1 VDFAGH
7 TALVVED
14 DPAIRKLL
22 RKYLGKMGFDV
33 QEAATGKAALS
44 LLEAERIPQL
54 VCLDVMLPELSGYEI
69 CEHIRATPRL
79 KDVQVLI
86 VSARALPSDRALAEE
101 LGANAYLIKP
111 IRWASFSSSV
121 TGLFETAKSGS

>member
-1 VDFAGH
+1 VDFAGQS
-7 TALVVED
+7 ALVVED
-14 DPAIRKLL
+14 DPDIRKLL

-44 LLEAERIPQL
+44 MLEDERIPRL

-101 LGANAYLIKP
+101 LGANGYLIKP

-121 TGLFETAKSGS
+121 RGLFEST

>member
-1 VDFAGH
+1 VDIVGQI
-7 TALVVED
+7 ALVVED

-22 RKYLGKMGFDV
+22 RKYLEKMGFEV

-44 LLEAERIPQL
+44 LLEGKRTPLL

-79 KDVQVLI
+79 KDVQILI

-101 LGANAYLIKP
+101 IGANHYLIKP
-111 IRWASFSSSV
+111 IRWATFSSSV
-121 TGLFETAKSGS
+121 KALFEPA